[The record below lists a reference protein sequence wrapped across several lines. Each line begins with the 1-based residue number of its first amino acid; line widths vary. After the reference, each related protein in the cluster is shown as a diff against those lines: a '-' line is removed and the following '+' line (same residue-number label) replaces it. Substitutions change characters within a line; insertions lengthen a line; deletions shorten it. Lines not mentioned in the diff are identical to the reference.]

1 MCRAEEGIGFWQHC
15 WFMNNRPKPG
25 HAYVPTEGEHLANMV
40 THGMWVLPSIAAIVW
55 MLHLST
61 GFQQHLIVFLY
72 GLSLFSLF
80 TVSTTFHVLAYCGGK
95 FSKLRTF
102 FHIGD
107 RAVIYIFIAA
117 SYTPWLLLKDYN
129 SCALTVL
136 CLVWTAAVFGI
147 VYQYTFHERYK
158 WLEIIFYLSMGVL
171 PSVVVLEMKEPEG
184 LYELAIG
191 GFIYVSGVVFFKCDG
206 IIPFAHAIWHCFVF
220 VGALIH
226 FTAICKY
233 LLGPASDLL
242 THFTS

>member
-1 MCRAEEGIGFWQHC
+1 
-15 WFMNNRPKPG
+15 MNSRPKPG

-61 GFQQHLIVFLY
+61 GHLQHLIAFLY
-72 GLSLFSLF
+72 GLAMFLLFA
-80 TVSTTFHVLAYCGGK
+80 VSTAFHVLAYCGGK

-129 SCALTVL
+129 RWSATVL
-136 CLVWTAAVFGI
+136 CVVWAAAIFGI
-147 VYQYTFHERYK
+147 IYQYTFHERYK
-158 WLEIIFYLSMGVL
+158 WLEIIFYLSTGVL
-171 PSVVVLEMKEPEG
+171 PSVVVVEMKDPEG

-191 GFIYVSGVVFFKCDG
+191 GIVYVSGVIFFKCDG

-220 VGALIH
+220 VGAMTH
-226 FTAICKY
+226 FTAVCKY
-233 LLGPASDLL
+233 LLGPTSDLL
-242 THFTS
+242 TQFTS